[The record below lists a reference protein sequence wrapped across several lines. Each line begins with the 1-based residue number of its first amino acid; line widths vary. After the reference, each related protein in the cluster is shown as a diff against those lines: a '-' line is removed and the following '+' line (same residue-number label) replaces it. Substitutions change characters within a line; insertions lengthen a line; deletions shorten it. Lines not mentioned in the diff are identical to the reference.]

1 MPLVVH
7 RYSSKY
13 RHISENPQSA
23 VSNFYACVNIH
34 PRNGGKEGGTAKRKR
49 QQMIPHAQEGSSMCA
64 RPICFSPLAATPSH
78 ARALAA
84 DSPGEDPLTDYT
96 APSFTQYKSPSRS
109 LSSFI
114 LPPFTKTPS
123 FSRTRNKGVF
133 FESSVDAAIERKQ
146 KLDVLSHLP
155 PEIAVKIL
163 CYLQPQDLCQ

>member
-1 MPLVVH
+1 M
-7 RYSSKY
+7 R
-13 RHISENPQSA
+13 Q
-23 VSNFYACVNIH
+23 H
-34 PRNGGKEGGTAKRKR
+34 PPAQWRERGRDTHMFKRKR
-49 QQMIPHAQEGSSMCA
+49 QQMIPHAQESSSMCA
-64 RPICFSPLAATPSH
+64 RPIYFSPLATTLSH

-123 FSRTRNKGVF
+123 FIRTRNKGVF
-133 FESSVDAAIERKQ
+133 FGSSVDAAVERNQ

>member
-1 MPLVVH
+1 MFTNVL
-7 RYSSKY
+7 
-13 RHISENPQSA
+13 QSA
-23 VSNFYACVNIH
+23 ATFLKIRNQLFQISTHASTST
-34 PRNGGKEGGTAKRKR
+34 PRNGGKEGGTGKKKQ
-49 QQMIPHAQEGSSMCA
+49 QQMILHAQEGSSMCA
-64 RPICFSPLAATPSH
+64 RPICFSPLAVTPSH

-84 DSPGEDPLTDYT
+84 DLPGEDPLTDYT

-123 FSRTRNKGVF
+123 FSRTRSKGVF